1 MRSMD
6 YKRGSRLPLSISD
19 KCCGRIG
26 TYGAHLGRQH
36 LQRQTTLVA
45 LAAQEGGNQSV
56 HGSSVAQPRGNRSY
70 DRVNSCWAAILLG
83 MLSVLWEE

>member
-6 YKRGSRLPLSISD
+6 DKRGSRLPLSISD

-45 LAAQEGGNQSV
+45 LAAQEGGNQSN
-56 HGSSVAQPRGNRSY
+56 GMVAPSLNGIDVPKWRWNFDHLNERERPR
-70 DRVNSCWAAILLG
+70 
-83 MLSVLWEE
+83 